1 MKDTNTE
8 NGVERSRRVVYIVY
22 REEKSKDGVQAPQ
35 ELSVGCHYLAH
46 GNSSHPQPKK
56 IPTILPVFLVMVELF
71 KVNGSINIYI
81 YTFGCN

>member
-8 NGVERSRRVVYIVY
+8 NGVERSRRVVYIMY
-22 REEKSKDGVQAPQ
+22 RGKVESRVQAPQ

-46 GNSSHPQPKK
+46 GNSSHPQTKK

-71 KVNGSINIYI
+71 KVNGSIYI
-81 YTFGCN
+81 